1 MFLIFDTETTGLPK
15 QYNAPLTDFDNWPR
29 LVQLAWQLHD
39 DKGRLVENYNL
50 LVKPEGFVIPID
62 AKMVHGI
69 STEHATK
76 YGLPLHE
83 VLDTFLKSAEKAKY
97 FVGHNIDFDLC
108 IVGCE
113 FLRDRNT
120 NPLRAWPRVDTC
132 TEKTAEFCKLPG
144 GKGGKYKLPK
154 LNEIHEI
161 LFGSKFD
168 SAHNASADVQA
179 TARVFLELLRIG
191 VLGRNE
197 MPEKE
202 QFFEDFRA
210 ANPDKIQPANI
221 VVTSNFDEEEVEQ
234 ERKEEQRESGNY
246 VPHHFT
252 HLHVHSHY
260 SILDGM
266 SKIPDLVDK
275 CIQNG
280 MYSIA
285 LTDHGN
291 MFGIKDFADYVNKVN
306 GKVKDKIKEVEKEK
320 NRIESDESGE
330 LGEEEKMSKIA
341 DLNSQLSTLHSQFFK
356 PIFGIE
362 TYCAP
367 VDIHKRDGRQDRGWH
382 LILLAKNKQGYHSLC
397 KLSSIAYT
405 DGFYYNPRIDHSLLE
420 KYHEGL
426 ICCSACLGGELPQ
439 KIMNGDMVGAG
450 QTVMWFKNLF
460 GDDYYIELQR
470 HKTDKPGGD
479 TQVYE
484 RQKEVNKVLLDLAR
498 KTNTKVIATN
508 DVHFVEEEHAEAH
521 DRLICLSTGKDLDDP
536 TRMHYTKQE
545 WLKTPAEMGAIFSDL
560 PEALENTQEIV
571 DKVETYSI
579 DSDPIMPVFPIPEE
593 FGTEEVYHQKYT
605 EEDLFNEFTRDEH
618 GNVIMSREEGEKK
631 IKKMGGYNRLYRI
644 KLEADYLAKLTWE
657 GAKMRYG
664 DTLTDEQKERII
676 FELHVM
682 KTMGFPGYFLIVS
695 DYIRAAREELGVSV
709 GPGRGSAAGSVVAYC
724 LKITDLDPLKYDL
737 LFERF
742 LNPDRI
748 SLPDIDVDFDDD
760 GRGRVLDWI
769 TKKYGKEKVA
779 HIITYG
785 TMAAKSAIQDVGR
798 VQKVPLSEVAKIKS
812 YIPDRNFPDNIKDE
826 KGKSPKV
833 NLKNCYKYVDELKKL
848 VEGPDENVSTMLTYA
863 QELEDTNRQVGIH
876 ACGVII
882 GADDL
887 TNVAPVATIK
897 DKETNEDVVVTQYDG
912 HVIESVGL
920 IKMDFLGLKTLTLI
934 KDALKNIKKTRGVDI
949 DIDHIPIDDAETY
962 ALYSAGNTIGTFQFE
977 SPGMQKYLREL
988 QPSVIGDIIAMNALY
1003 RPGPMD
1009 NIPDFIARKQGRQE
1023 IKYDFNCMEKYLKD
1037 TYGICVYQ
1045 EQVML
1050 LSRELADFTRGESDT
1065 LRKAMGKKQLAK
1077 MEELYGKFMK
1087 QGVEKLTRTEN
1098 LPEEE
1103 VKKRLE
1109 KIWEEWKKFASYA
1122 FNKSHA
1128 ACYSWVS
1135 YQTAYLKAH
1144 YPAEFMAAVLN
1155 NELGDIKQVTF
1166 MMEECKRMRIEVL
1179 GPDVNE
1185 SEYEFSVNEKG
1196 QIRFGM
1202 GGIRN
1207 VGEAAISGIIGERN
1221 ANGKFKDFADF
1232 LLRCADKGLNRRAL
1246 ESMDTA
1252 GCFDS
1257 FPNFHRAMLF
1267 YMPANDSVPF
1277 SERALRMV
1285 ASYNERKNS
1294 AQMDLFGMG
1303 DSGGTSE
1310 ALTLPLPDCERW
1322 SKLKE
1327 LQMELESIGFYISS
1341 HPMDTFKLPL
1351 KFFSNTTVE
1360 AMKTAMTNPEKYNG
1374 FNVRL
1379 GGQITKV
1386 EHAVSKNNVP
1396 YGRFTIEDKTG
1407 AFTFSLFKEN
1417 YLNFRNLLVE
1427 GQFVLLIGNLSAPYW
1442 KQGKEQDAVPK
1453 DLELRISEVKLL
1465 DSLLENTGKRVLF
1478 KLDVAQMNA
1487 AAVDDFIKLVK
1498 DHPGKQSFGVRLV
1511 DSNLNLSCN
1520 MTPFSGGV
1528 AAHEVLPIVEQL
1540 PYADF
1545 DLK

>member
-1 MFLIFDTETTGLPK
+1 MFLVFDTETTGLPK
-15 QYNAPLTDFDNWPR
+15 NDKAPLTDFDNWPR

-113 FLRDRNT
+113 LLRDRNE
-120 NPLRAWPRVDTC
+120 NPLLAWPRVDTC

-144 GKGGKYKLPK
+144 GKGGKFKLPR

-179 TARVFLELLRIG
+179 TARVFLELIRIG

-210 ANPDKIQPANI
+210 ANPDKIKPADI
-221 VVTSNFDEEEVEQ
+221 VITSNFDEIEAEED
-234 ERKEEQRESGNY
+234 KLEEQREMGNY
-246 VPHHFT
+246 VPQHFT

-275 CIQNG
+275 CIKNG

-291 MFGIKDFADYVNKVN
+291 MFGIKEFADYVNKTN

-320 NRIESDESGE
+320 KQLESDESGA
-330 LGEEEKMSKIA
+330 LGEDEKVAKIA
-341 DLNSQLSTLHSQFFK
+341 ELKSQLSILNSQFFK
-356 PIFGIE
+356 PIYGIE

-367 VDIHKRDGRQDRGWH
+367 VSIDKRDGRQDRGWH

-484 RQKEVNKVLLDLAR
+484 RQKEVNKVLIDLAR
-498 KTNTKVIATN
+498 KTNTKLIATN

-521 DRLICLSTGKDLDDP
+521 DRLICLSIGKDLDDP
-536 TRMHYTKQE
+536 GRMHYTKQE
-545 WLKTPAEMGAIFSDL
+545 WLKTPAEMGAIFSDI

-571 DKVETYSI
+571 DKVEAYSI
-579 DSDPIMPVFPIPEE
+579 DSDPIMPEFPIPED
-593 FGTEEVYHQKYT
+593 FGTVETYRQKYN
-605 EEDLFNEFTRDEH
+605 EEDLFNEFTRDQN
-618 GNVIMSREEGEKK
+618 GNEIMSREEGEKK
-631 IKKMGGYNRLYRI
+631 IKKMGGYDRLYRI

-664 DTLTDEQKERII
+664 DPLTDEQKERII

-760 GRGRVLDWI
+760 GRGRVLDYI

-798 VQKVPLSEVAKIKS
+798 VQKVPLSEVATIKS
-812 YIPDRNFPDNIKDE
+812 YIPDRSFPDNIKDE

-833 NLKNCYKYVDELKKL
+833 NLKNCYKYVPELKSL
-848 VEGPDENVSTMLTYA
+848 VEGSDQNISSMLTYA
-863 QELEDTNRQVGIH
+863 QELEGTNRQVGIH

-882 GADDL
+882 GASDL
-887 TNVAPVATIK
+887 TEVAPVATIK
-897 DKETNEDVVVTQYDG
+897 DKETNEDVVVTQYEG
-912 HVIESVGL
+912 QVVESVGL

-934 KDALKNIKKTRGVDI
+934 KDTLKNIKKTRGIDI
-949 DIDHIPIDDAETY
+949 DIDHIPIDDPETY

-1023 IKYDFNCMEKYLKD
+1023 IKYDFDCTEKYLKD

-1087 QGVEKLTRTEN
+1087 QGVEKLTKTEN

-1155 NELGDIKQVTF
+1155 NELGDIKEVTF
-1166 MMEECKRMRIEVL
+1166 MMEECKRMHIEVL

-1207 VGEAAISGIIGERN
+1207 VGEAAISGIIEERT
-1221 ANGKFKDFADF
+1221 ANGKFKDFTDF
-1232 LLRCADKGLNRRAL
+1232 LLRCADKGVNRRAL

-1267 YMPANDSVPF
+1267 YMPVNDSVPF

-1303 DSGGTSE
+1303 GGATTE
-1310 ALTLPLPDCERW
+1310 TLTLPFPECERW

-1327 LQMELESIGFYISS
+1327 LQMEMESIGVYISS
-1341 HPMDTFKLPL
+1341 HPMDSFKLPL

-1360 AMKTAMTNPEKYNG
+1360 AMKAAMTNPEKYDR

-1379 GGQITKV
+1379 GGQITKA
-1386 EHAVSKNNVP
+1386 EHLMTKKNTP

-1407 AFTFSLFKEN
+1407 AFSFSLFSDN
-1417 YLNFRNLLVE
+1417 YQKFKGMLDE
-1427 GQFVLLIGNLSAPYW
+1427 GLFVLLIGILSKPFW
-1442 KQGKEQDAVPK
+1442 KQGQEQDAVPK
-1453 DLELRISEVKLL
+1453 DLEFRISEVKLL
-1465 DSLLENTGKRVLF
+1465 DSLLENTSKKVIF

-1487 AAVDDFIKLVK
+1487 ESIDDFIKLVK
-1498 DHPGKQSFGVRLV
+1498 KHRGKQSYSVHLY
-1511 DSNLNLSCN
+1511 DSNMNLACN
-1520 MTPFSGGV
+1520 MTPFTGGV
-1528 AAHEVLPIVEQL
+1528 AAHEVLPIVDRL
-1540 PYADF
+1540 PYAEV

>member
-39 DKGRLVENYNL
+39 DKGRLIENYNL

-69 STEHATK
+69 STEHALK
-76 YGLPLHE
+76 YGQPLHE
-83 VLDTFLKSAEKAKY
+83 VLDIFLQSAQKAKY

-108 IVGCE
+108 VVGCE
-113 FLRDRNT
+113 FLRDRNA
-120 NPLRAWPRVDTC
+120 NPLLAWPRVDTC

-144 GKGGKYKLPK
+144 GKGGRFKLPK
-154 LNEIHEI
+154 LNEFHEI
-161 LFGSKFD
+161 LFGSRFD

-179 TARVFLELLRIG
+179 TARVFLELIRIG

-197 MPEKE
+197 MPESE

-210 ANPDKIQPANI
+210 ANPDKIQPADI
-221 VVTSNFDEEEVEQ
+221 VVTSNFDEDELAEEQ
-234 ERKEEQRESGNY
+234 QEEQREAGNY
-246 VPHHFT
+246 VPEHFT

-266 SKIPDLVDK
+266 SKVPDLVDK
-275 CIQNG
+275 CLKNG

-291 MFGIKDFADYVNKVN
+291 MFGIKEFADYVGKVN
-306 GKVKDKIKEVEKEK
+306 GKVKDKIKEQEAILKKE
-320 NRIESDESGE
+320 EAT
-330 LGEEEKMSKIA
+330 EEEKQQAQEEIEK
-341 DLNSQLSTLHSQFFK
+341 LKTQFFK
-356 PIFGIE
+356 PIYGIE

-367 VDIHKRDGRQDRGWH
+367 VSIDKRDGRQDRGWH

-426 ICCSACLGGELPQ
+426 ICFSACLGGELPQ
-439 KIMNGDMVGAG
+439 KIQNGDMVGAG

-484 RQKEVNKVLLDLAR
+484 RQKEVNKVLIDLAR
-498 KTNTKVIATN
+498 KTNTKIIATN
-508 DVHFVEEEHAEAH
+508 DVHFVEEDHAEAH

-579 DSDPIMPVFPIPEE
+579 DSDPIMPVFPIPED
-593 FGTEEVYHQKYT
+593 FGTEEEYRQKFT

-618 GNVIMSREEGEKK
+618 GNVIMSQEDAEKK
-631 IKKMGGYNRLYRI
+631 IKKLGGYNRLYRI

-664 DTLTDEQKERII
+664 DPLTDEQKERII

-724 LKITDLDPLKYDL
+724 LKITDLDPLTYDL

-760 GRGRVLDWI
+760 GRERVLDWV

-798 VQKVPLSEVAKIKS
+798 VQKVPLSEVAQIKS
-812 YIPDRNFPDNIKDE
+812 FIPDRDFDE
-826 KGKSPKV
+826 AAVKAVEGELPKKMPKV
-833 NLKNCYKYVDELKKL
+833 NLKNCYKYVKPLKDML
-848 VEGPDENVSTMLTYA
+848 EGNDPNITSMLTYA

-882 GADDL
+882 GAKDL
-887 TNVAPVATIK
+887 TEVAPVATVE
-897 DKETNEDVVVTQYDG
+897 DRETKERVVVTQYDG
-912 HVIESVGL
+912 HVIETVGL

-934 KDALKNIKKTRGVDI
+934 KDALKNIKKTRGIDI
-949 DIDHIPIDDAETY
+949 DIDHIPIDDPETY

-1023 IKYDFNCMEKYLKD
+1023 ISYDFDCMEKYLKD

-1050 LSRELADFTRGESDT
+1050 LSRELANFTRGESDT

-1087 QGVEKLTRTEN
+1087 QGVEKLVKTEN
-1098 LPEEE
+1098 LPEDE

-1155 NELGDIKQVTF
+1155 NELGDIKKVTF
-1166 MMEECKRMRIEVL
+1166 MMEECKRMKIEVL

-1185 SEYEFSVNEKG
+1185 SEYEFSVNDKG

-1207 VGEAAISGIIGERN
+1207 VGEAAISGIIDERTN
-1221 ANGKFKDFADF
+1221 GGKFKDFTDF

-1257 FPNFHRAMLF
+1257 FPGFHRAMLF
-1267 YMPANDSVPF
+1267 YVPMNDSVPF

-1294 AQMDLFGMG
+1294 SQMDLFGMG
-1303 DSGGTSE
+1303 GGSSTE
-1310 ALTLPLPDCERW
+1310 TLTLPFPDCERW

-1341 HPMDTFKLPL
+1341 HPMDSFKIQL
-1351 KFFSNTTVE
+1351 KFFTNTTVE
-1360 AMKTAMTNPEKYNG
+1360 AMKAAMGNPEKYDR

-1386 EHAVSKNNVP
+1386 EHLVSKKDTP
-1396 YGRFTIEDKTG
+1396 YGKFTIEDKTG

-1417 YLNFRNLLVE
+1417 YLNYRNLLVE
-1427 GQFVLLIGNLSAPYW
+1427 GQFVLLMGTLAKSYW
-1442 KQGKEQDAVPK
+1442 KQGQEQDAVPK
-1453 DLELRISEVKLL
+1453 DLEFRISEVRLL
-1465 DSLLENTGKRVLF
+1465 DSLLENTGKKILF
-1478 KLDVAQMNA
+1478 KLDVAQMNSEA
-1487 AAVDDFIKLVK
+1487 IDDFIKIVK
-1498 DHPGKQSFGVRLV
+1498 EHPGKQSFSVQIF
-1511 DSNLNLSCN
+1511 DSNMKLSCN
-1520 MTPFSGGV
+1520 MTPFTGGV
-1528 AAHEVLPIVEQL
+1528 AAHEILPIVDAL

>member
-1 MFLIFDTETTGLPK
+1 MFLVFDTETTGLPK

-50 LVKPEGFVIPID
+50 LVKPDGFIIPID
-62 AKMVHGI
+62 VQVVHGI
-69 STEHATK
+69 STEHALK
-76 YGLPLHE
+76 HGQPLHE
-83 VLDTFLKSAEKAKY
+83 VLDTFLRSAEKAKY
-97 FVGHNIDFDLC
+97 FVGHNIDFDLN

-113 FLRDRNT
+113 LLRDRGT
-120 NPLRAWPRVDTC
+120 NPLLAWPRVDTC

-144 GKGGKYKLPK
+144 GKGGKFKLPR
-154 LNEIHEI
+154 LNEFHEI

-179 TARVFLELLRIG
+179 TARVFLELIRIG
-191 VLGRNE
+191 VFGRNE
-197 MPEKE
+197 IPESE
-202 QFFEDFRA
+202 QFFTDFRE
-210 ANPDKIQPANI
+210 ANPGMIQPADI
-221 VVTSNFDEEEVEQ
+221 VITNNFDESEAEAA
-234 ERKEEQRESGNY
+234 RLEEQRERGDY
-246 VPHHFT
+246 VPEHFT

-266 SKIPDLVDK
+266 SKVPDLVDK
-275 CIQNG
+275 CIKNG
-280 MYSIA
+280 MYSMA

-291 MFGIKDFADYVNKVN
+291 MFGIKEFADYVNKVN
-306 GKVKDKIKEVEKEK
+306 AGLEDRK
-320 NRIESDESGE
+320 
-330 LGEEEKMSKIA
+330 
-341 DLNSQLSTLHSQFFK
+341 FK
-356 PIFGIE
+356 PIYGIE

-367 VDIHKRDGRQDRGWH
+367 VSINKRDGRQDRGWH

-397 KLSSIAYT
+397 KLSSLAYT
-405 DGFYYNPRIDHSLLE
+405 EGFYYNPRIDHSLLE

-484 RQKEVNKVLLDLAR
+484 RQKEVNKVLIDLAR
-498 KTNTKVIATN
+498 KTNTKLIATN

-536 TRMHYTKQE
+536 SRMHYTKQE
-545 WLKTPAEMGAIFSDL
+545 WLKTPAEMGAIFSDI

-571 DKVETYSI
+571 DKVEVYSI
-579 DSDPIMPVFPIPEE
+579 DSDPIMPEFPIPED
-593 FGTEEVYHQKYT
+593 FGTVETYKQKFT

-618 GNVIMSREEGEKK
+618 GNVVMSREDAEKK
-631 IKKMGGYNRLYRI
+631 IKKLGGYNRLYRI

-657 GAKMRYG
+657 GAKKRYG
-664 DTLTDEQKERII
+664 DPLTDEQKERII

-695 DYIRAAREELGVSV
+695 DYIRAAREELDVSV

-769 TKKYGKEKVA
+769 TRKYGKEKVA

-798 VQKVPLSEVAKIKS
+798 VQKVPLSEVTQIKS
-812 YIPDRNFPDNIKDE
+812 YIPDREFDE
-826 KGKSPKV
+826 AAVKAVEGELPKKMPKV
-833 NLKNCYKYVDELKKL
+833 NLKNCYKYVKPLKDL
-848 VEGPDENVSTMLTYA
+848 LEGPDENVSTMLTYA

-912 HVIESVGL
+912 HVIETVGL

-934 KDALKNIKKTRGVDI
+934 KDALKNIKKTRGIEI
-949 DIDHIPIDDAETY
+949 DIDHIPIDDPQTY

-1087 QGVEKLTRTEN
+1087 QGVEKLTKTEN

-1155 NELGDIKQVTF
+1155 NELGDIKEVTF
-1166 MMEECKRMRIEVL
+1166 MMEECKRMHLEVL

-1185 SEYEFSVNEKG
+1185 SEYEFSVNDKG

-1207 VGEAAISGIIGERN
+1207 VGEAAISGIIAERS
-1221 ANGKFKDFADF
+1221 ANGKFKDLTDF

-1267 YMPANDSVPF
+1267 YMPMNDSVPF

-1303 DSGGTSE
+1303 SSGGGEE

-1341 HPMDTFKLPL
+1341 HPMDSFKIPL
-1351 KFFSNTTVE
+1351 KFFTNTTVE
-1360 AMKTAMTNPEKYNG
+1360 AMKVAKGNPEKYNG
-1374 FNVRL
+1374 FSVRL

-1386 EHAVSKNNVP
+1386 DHQVSKNGVQ

-1407 AFTFSLFKEN
+1407 AFTFGLFKEN

-1427 GQFVLLIGNLSAPYW
+1427 GQFVYLAGTLSAPFW
-1442 KQGKEQDAVPK
+1442 KKGSEQDAVPK
-1453 DLELRISEVKLL
+1453 DLELRVSEVRLL
-1465 DSLLENTGKRVLF
+1465 DSLLENTGKRVIF
-1478 KLDVAQMNA
+1478 KLDVAQMSA
-1487 AAVDDFIKLVK
+1487 GAIDEFIQIVK
-1498 DHPGKQSFGVRLV
+1498 DHPGKQSYSVHLF
-1511 DSNLNLSCN
+1511 DSMMNMSCN
-1520 MTPFSGGV
+1520 MTPFTGGV
-1528 AAHEVLPIVEQL
+1528 AAHEVLPIVDAL

>member
-15 QYNAPLTDFDNWPR
+15 NDKAPLTDFDNWPR

-83 VLDTFLKSAEKAKY
+83 VLDSFLKSAEKAKY

-108 IVGCE
+108 VVGCE
-113 FLRDRNT
+113 FLRDRGS
-120 NPLRAWPRVDTC
+120 NPLLAWPRVDTC

-144 GKGGKYKLPK
+144 GKGGRFKLPK
-154 LNEIHEI
+154 LNEFHEI

-202 QFFEDFRA
+202 QFFEDFRV
-210 ANPDKIQPANI
+210 ANPDKIKPADI
-221 VVTSNFDEEEVEQ
+221 VVTSNFDESEAEAD
-234 ERKEEQRESGNY
+234 KLEEQREVGDY
-246 VPHHFT
+246 VPQHFT

-275 CIQNG
+275 CIKNG

-291 MFGIKDFADYVNKVN
+291 MFGIKEFADYVNKTN

-320 NRIESDESGE
+320 KQLESDESGA
-330 LGEEEKMSKIA
+330 LGEEEKVAKIA
-341 DLNSQLSTLHSQFFK
+341 ELNSQLSILNSQFFK
-356 PIFGIE
+356 PIYGIE

-367 VDIHKRDGRQDRGWH
+367 VSIDKRDGRQDRGWH

-470 HKTDKPGGD
+470 HKTDKSGGD

-484 RQKEVNKVLLDLAR
+484 RQKEVNKVLIDLAR
-498 KTNTKVIATN
+498 KTNTKLIATN

-536 TRMHYTKQE
+536 GRMHYTKQE
-545 WLKTPAEMGAIFSDL
+545 WLKTPAEMGAIFSDI

-571 DKVETYSI
+571 DKVEAYSI
-579 DSDPIMPVFPIPEE
+579 DSDPIMPEFPIPED
-593 FGTEEVYHQKYT
+593 FGTVETYRQKYT
-605 EEDLFNEFTRDEH
+605 EEDLFKEFTSDEH
-618 GNVIMSREEGEKK
+618 GNEIMSREEGEKK
-631 IKKMGGYNRLYRI
+631 IKKMGGYDRLYRI

-664 DTLTDEQKERII
+664 DPLTDEQKERII

-760 GRGRVLDWI
+760 GRGRVLDYI

-798 VQKVPLSEVAKIKS
+798 VQKVPLSEVATIKS
-812 YIPDRNFPDNIKDE
+812 YIPDRSFPDNIKDE

-833 NLKNCYKYVDELKKL
+833 NLKNCYKYVPELKSL
-848 VEGPDENVSTMLTYA
+848 VEGSDQNISSMLTYA
-863 QELEDTNRQVGIH
+863 QELEGTNRQVGIH

-882 GADDL
+882 GASDL
-887 TNVAPVATIK
+887 TEVAPVATIK
-897 DKETNEDVVVTQYDG
+897 DKETNEDVVVTQYEG
-912 HVIESVGL
+912 QVVESVGL

-934 KDALKNIKKTRGVDI
+934 KDTLKNIKKTRGIDI
-949 DIDHIPIDDAETY
+949 DIDHIPIDDPETY

-1023 IKYDFNCMEKYLKD
+1023 IKYDFDCMEKYLKD

-1087 QGVEKLTRTEN
+1087 QGVEKLTKTEN

-1155 NELGDIKQVTF
+1155 NELGDIKEVTF
-1166 MMEECKRMRIEVL
+1166 MMEECKRMHLEVL

-1207 VGEAAISGIIGERN
+1207 VGEAAISGIIEERT
-1221 ANGKFKDFADF
+1221 ANGKFKDFTDF
-1232 LLRCADKGLNRRAL
+1232 LLRCADKGVNRRAL

-1267 YMPANDSVPF
+1267 YMPVNDSVPF

-1303 DSGGTSE
+1303 GGATTE
-1310 ALTLPLPDCERW
+1310 TLTLPFPECERW

-1341 HPMDTFKLPL
+1341 HPMDSFKLPL

-1360 AMKTAMTNPEKYNG
+1360 AMKAAMTNPEKYDR

-1379 GGQITKV
+1379 GGQITKA
-1386 EHAVSKNNVP
+1386 EHLMTKKNTP

-1407 AFTFSLFKEN
+1407 AFSFSLFSDN
-1417 YLNFRNLLVE
+1417 YQKFKGMLDE
-1427 GQFVLLIGNLSAPYW
+1427 GLFVLLIGILSKPFW
-1442 KQGKEQDAVPK
+1442 KQGQEQDAVPK
-1453 DLELRISEVKLL
+1453 DLEFRISEVKLL
-1465 DSLLENTGKRVLF
+1465 DSLLENTSKKVIF

-1487 AAVDDFIKLVK
+1487 ESIDDFIKLVK
-1498 DHPGKQSFGVRLV
+1498 KHRGKQSYSVHLY
-1511 DSNLNLSCN
+1511 DSNMNLACN
-1520 MTPFSGGV
+1520 MTPFTGGV
-1528 AAHEVLPIVEQL
+1528 AAHEVLPIVDQL
-1540 PYADF
+1540 PYAEV

>member
-15 QYNAPLTDFDNWPR
+15 NYNAPLTDFDNWPR

-39 DKGRLVENYNL
+39 DKGRLVENHNL
-50 LVKPEGFVIPID
+50 LVKPDGFIIPIEVQV
-62 AKMVHGI
+62 VHGI

-97 FVGHNIDFDLC
+97 FVGHNIDFDLN

-113 FLRDRNT
+113 FLRDCGS
-120 NPLRAWPRVDTC
+120 NPLLAWPRVDTC

-144 GKGGKYKLPK
+144 GKGGKFKLPK
-154 LNEIHEI
+154 LNEFHEI

-179 TARVFLELLRIG
+179 TARIFLELIRIG

-197 MPEKE
+197 MPESE

-210 ANPDKIQPANI
+210 ANPDKIQPADI
-221 VVTSNFDEEEVEQ
+221 EITSNYDAAEMEAERLEEL
-234 ERKEEQRESGNY
+234 REMGDY
-246 VPHHFT
+246 VPQHFT

-266 SKIPDLVDK
+266 SKVPDLVDK
-275 CIQNG
+275 CIKNG

-291 MFGIKDFADYVNKVN
+291 MFGIKEFADYVNKVN
-306 GKVKDKIKEVEKEK
+306 GKVKDKIKEQEALLKKE
-320 NRIESDESGE
+320 EAT
-330 LGEEEKMSKIA
+330 EEEKQQAQAEIEK
-341 DLNSQLSTLHSQFFK
+341 LKGQFFK
-356 PIFGIE
+356 PIYGIE

-367 VDIHKRDGRQDRGWH
+367 VSIDKRDGRQDRGWH

-479 TQVYE
+479 TTVYE

-498 KTNTKVIATN
+498 KTNTKIIATN

-536 TRMHYTKQE
+536 SRMHYTKQE
-545 WLKTPAEMGAIFSDL
+545 WLKTPTEMGAIFSDI

-571 DKVETYSI
+571 DKVEAYSI
-579 DSDPIMPVFPIPEE
+579 DSDPIMPEFPIPKD
-593 FGTEEVYHQKYT
+593 FGTVESYRQKFT

-618 GNVIMSREEGEKK
+618 GKVIMSQEDAEKK
-631 IKKMGGYNRLYRI
+631 IKKLGGYNRLYRI

-664 DTLTDEQKERII
+664 DPLTDEQKERII

-695 DYIRAAREELGVSV
+695 DYIRAARE
-709 GPGRGSAAGSVVAYC
+709 
-724 LKITDLDPLKYDL
+724 
-737 LFERF
+737 
-742 LNPDRI
+742 
-748 SLPDIDVDFDDD
+748 
-760 GRGRVLDWI
+760 LDWI

-798 VQKVPLSEVAKIKS
+798 VQKVPLSEVAQIKS
-812 YIPDRNFPDNIKDE
+812 FIPDREFDE
-826 KGKSPKV
+826 ASVKAVEGEVPKKMPKV
-833 NLKNCYKYVDELKKL
+833 NLKNCYKYVKPLKDL
-848 VEGPDENVSTMLTYA
+848 LEGEDPNISTMLTYA
-863 QELEDTNRQVGIH
+863 SELEGTNRQIGIH

-882 GADDL
+882 GASDL
-887 TNVAPVATIK
+887 TDVAPVATIK
-897 DKETNEDVVVTQYDG
+897 DKETNEDVVVTQYEG
-912 HVIESVGL
+912 QVIENVGL

-934 KDALKNIKKTRGVDI
+934 KDALKNIKKTRGIDI
-949 DIDHIPIDDAETY
+949 DIDHIPIDDPQTY

-1023 IKYDFNCMEKYLKD
+1023 IKYDFACMEKYLKD

-1050 LSRELADFTRGESDT
+1050 LSRELANFTRGESDT

-1087 QGVEKLTRTEN
+1087 QGVEKLTKTER

-1103 VKKRLE
+1103 VRKRLE

-1166 MMEECKRMRIEVL
+1166 MMEECKRMRLEVL

-1185 SEYEFSVNEKG
+1185 SEYEFSVNDKG

-1207 VGEAAISGIIGERN
+1207 VGEAAISGIIEERT
-1221 ANGKFKDFADF
+1221 ANGKFKDFTDF
-1232 LLRCADKGLNRRAL
+1232 LLRCADKGVNRRAL

-1267 YMPANDSVPF
+1267 YMPMNDSVPF

-1303 DSGGTSE
+1303 GSDGAVE

-1341 HPMDTFKLPL
+1341 HPMDSFKIPL
-1351 KFFSNTTVE
+1351 KFFTNTTVE

-1374 FNVRL
+1374 FSVRL
-1379 GGQITKV
+1379 GGQITKA

-1407 AFTFSLFKEN
+1407 AFTFGLFKEN
-1417 YLNFRNLLVE
+1417 YLNFKNLLVE
-1427 GQFVLLIGNLSAPYW
+1427 GQFVLVIGTLSAPFW
-1442 KQGKEQDAVPK
+1442 KGKEPDAVPK
-1453 DLELRISEVKLL
+1453 DLELRVSEVRLL
-1465 DSLLENTGKRVLF
+1465 DSLLENTGKRVVF

-1487 AAVDDFIKLVK
+1487 EAIESFIKIIK
-1498 DHPGKQSFGVRLV
+1498 EHPGKQSYGVHLY
-1511 DSNLNLSCN
+1511 DSLTNMACN
-1520 MTPFSGGV
+1520 MTPFSGSIN
-1528 AAHEVLPIVEQL
+1528 AHDVLPIVDGLQ
-1540 PYADF
+1540 YADF

>member
-39 DKGRLVENYNL
+39 DKGQLIENHNL

-76 YGLPLHE
+76 YGQTLHD
-83 VLDTFLKSAEKAKY
+83 VLDTFLQSASKAKY

-113 FLRDRNT
+113 LLRDRNE
-120 NPLRAWPRVDTC
+120 NPLMQWPRIDTC

-144 GKGGKYKLPK
+144 GKGGRFKLPR

-161 LFGSKFD
+161 LFGNRFE

-179 TARVFLELLRIG
+179 TARVFLELVRIG
-191 VLGRNE
+191 VIGRNE
-197 MPEKE
+197 MPESE
-202 QFFEDFRA
+202 RFFTDFRE
-210 ANPDKIQPANI
+210 ANPHMIQPADI
-221 VVTSNFDEEEVEQ
+221 EVTSNFDEEELA
-234 ERKEEQRESGNY
+234 EEQREEQQEAGHY
-246 VPHHFT
+246 VPDHFT

-266 SKIPDLVDK
+266 SKVPDLVDK
-275 CIQNG
+275 CIKNG

-291 MFGIKDFADYVNKVN
+291 MFGIKEFADYVNKIN
-306 GKVKDKIKEVEKEK
+306 KEIPEGGQK
-320 NRIESDESGE
+320 
-330 LGEEEKMSKIA
+330 
-341 DLNSQLSTLHSQFFK
+341 FK

-367 VDIHKRDGRQDRGWH
+367 VSIDKRDGRQDRGWH

-405 DGFYYNPRIDHSLLE
+405 QGFYYNPRIDHKLLE
-420 KYHEGL
+420 QYHDGL

-460 GDDYYIELQR
+460 GDDYYIEIQR

-484 RQKEVNKVLLDLAR
+484 RQKEVNKVLIDLAR
-498 KTNTKVIATN
+498 KTNTKIIATN
-508 DVHFVEEEHAEAH
+508 DVHFVEEDHAEAH

-545 WLKTPAEMGAIFSDL
+545 WLKTPEEMGAIFSDI

-571 DKVETYSI
+571 DKVEDYSI
-579 DSDPIMPVFPIPEE
+579 DSDPIMPVFPIPED
-593 FGTEEVYHQKYT
+593 FGTEESYREKFT

-618 GNVIMSREEGEKK
+618 GNVIMSQEDAEKK
-631 IKKMGGYNRLYRI
+631 IKKLGGYNRLYRI

-664 DTLTDEQKERII
+664 DPLTDEQKERII

-724 LKITDLDPLKYDL
+724 LKITDLDPLTYDL

-760 GRGRVLDWI
+760 GRERVLDWV

-798 VQKVPLSEVAKIKS
+798 VQKVPLAEVAQIKS
-812 YIPDRNFPDNIKDE
+812 YIPDRDFDE
-826 KGKSPKV
+826 AAVKAVEGELPKKMPKV
-833 NLKNCYKYVDELKKL
+833 NLKNCYKYVKPLKDL

-882 GADDL
+882 GAADL
-887 TNVAPVATIK
+887 TEVAPVATVE
-897 DKETNEDVVVTQYDG
+897 DRETKERVVVTQYDG
-912 HVIESVGL
+912 HVIETVGL

-934 KDALKNIKKTRGVDI
+934 KDALKNIKKTRGIDI
-949 DIDHIPIDDAETY
+949 DIDHIPIDDPETY

-1103 VKKRLE
+1103 VRKRLE

-1166 MMEECKRMRIEVL
+1166 MMEECKRMHLEVL

-1185 SEYEFSVNEKG
+1185 SEYEFSVNDKG

-1207 VGEAAISGIIGERN
+1207 VGEAAISGMIEERN
-1221 ANGKFKDFADF
+1221 ANGRFKDFTDF

-1267 YMPANDSVPF
+1267 YMPVNDSVPF

-1303 DSGGTSE
+1303 GSDDATE

-1341 HPMDTFKLPL
+1341 HPMDSFKIPL
-1351 KFFSNTTVE
+1351 KYFSNTTVE
-1360 AMKTAMTNPEKYNG
+1360 AMKAAMGNPEKYNG
-1374 FNVRL
+1374 FSVRL
-1379 GGQITKV
+1379 GGQITKA
-1386 EHAVSKNNVP
+1386 EHLMSKKNTP

-1407 AFTFSLFKEN
+1407 AFSFSLFSEN
-1417 YLNFRNLLVE
+1417 YAKLKGLLDE
-1427 GQFVLLIGNLSAPYW
+1427 GQFVLLIGTLSAPYW
-1442 KQGKEQDAVPK
+1442 KQGSDQDAVPK
-1453 DLELRISEVKLL
+1453 DLELRVSEVRLL
-1465 DSLLENTGKRVLF
+1465 DSLLENTGKRVVF

-1487 AAVDDFIKLVK
+1487 EAIDEFIRIVK
-1498 DHPGKQSFGVRLV
+1498 EHPGKQSYNVHLF
-1511 DSNLNLSCN
+1511 DANMKLSCN
-1520 MTPFSGGV
+1520 MTPFNGGV
-1528 AAHEVLPIVEQL
+1528 AAHEVLPIVDAL